1 MRERIIVPHLG
12 SGESR
17 VKMFITY
24 VYVDTHFKVCAHTH
38 TLRYVED
45 VEAVEA
51 AHICYNRLASYLRIV
66 FRIKLRLQIC
76 DSNSK

>member
-38 TLRYVED
+38 YMIKKHNTDFNMYIKRLRV
-45 VEAVEA
+45 
-51 AHICYNRLASYLRIV
+51 RL
-66 FRIKLRLQIC
+66 
-76 DSNSK
+76 